1 MTEKIE
7 IKNGKV
13 NCPMIKEQ
21 TAARICKHCQHCRI
35 AMNDNVKCTYKDDMY
50 KLQHPYVYSV

>member
-7 IKNGKV
+7 IKNGNV

-35 AMNDNVKCTYKDDMY
+35 AMGDHVKCSYKDDMF
-50 KLQHPYVYSV
+50 KLKHPYVYSV

>member
-21 TAARICKHCQHCRI
+21 TASRICKHCQHCRI
-35 AMNDNVKCTYKDDMY
+35 TMGEYVKCSYKDDMY
-50 KLQHPYVYSV
+50 RLQHPFINA